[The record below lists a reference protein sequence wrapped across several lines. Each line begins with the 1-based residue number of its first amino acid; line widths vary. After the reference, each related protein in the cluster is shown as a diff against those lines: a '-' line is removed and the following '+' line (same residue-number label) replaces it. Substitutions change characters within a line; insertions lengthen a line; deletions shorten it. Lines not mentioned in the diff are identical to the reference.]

1 MRKLSNKI
9 IKAINIELRED
20 VREEAKEILYLTT
33 DKERSEFLEAHK
45 EDKGNICCL
54 ILDYAKKELVKQG
67 VLEQKETDAFGK
79 FIEEE

>member
-9 IKAINIELRED
+9 IKAINVELRED

-33 DKERSEFLEAHK
+33 DKERNEFLEAHK
-45 EDKGNICCL
+45 QDKGNICCL
-54 ILDYAKKELVKQG
+54 ILDYAKKELVAQG
-67 VLEQKETDAFGK
+67 VMEQKDSDAFGK